1 MPSPPSDAEIIA
13 RSLAEPEAFAAIF
26 DRHNATVHGYL
37 RRRLG
42 SEVADDLLAET
53 FAQAFRGRVRY
64 VAQHDTCR
72 AWLLGVTAHLIANHR
87 RAERRRLAALQRECG
102 RRARAA
108 DELDGVLGRATAGE
122 LSEQLAKGLR
132 RLESRDREVLLLYAW
147 AELSYAEIAEALD
160 IAVGTVRSRL
170 HRAREQL
177 RGYLPPPPDLPLT
190 STLRTGD
197 THAP

>member
-1 MPSPPSDAEIIA
+1 
-13 RSLAEPEAFAAIF
+13 
-26 DRHNATVHGYL
+26 VHGYL

-53 FAQAFRGRVRY
+53 FAQAFRGRGRY
-64 VAQHDTCR
+64 VGRHDTCR

-132 RLESRDREVLLLYAW
+132 RLEPRDREVLLLYAW
-147 AELSYAEIAEALD
+147 AELSYAEIAEALG
-160 IAVGTVRSRL
+160 IAIGTVRSRL

-177 RGYLPPPPDLPLT
+177 RGYLPPPHDLPLT
-190 STLRTGD
+190 STLRTRD